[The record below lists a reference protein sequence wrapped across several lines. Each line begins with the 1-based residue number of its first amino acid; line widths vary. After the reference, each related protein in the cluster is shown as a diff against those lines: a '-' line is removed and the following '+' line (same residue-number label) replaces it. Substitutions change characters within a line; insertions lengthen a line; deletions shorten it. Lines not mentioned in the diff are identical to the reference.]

1 VTEVDRLGWV
11 VTVPLRA
18 GTHVLGVRTTTL
30 EAGDLLRE
38 LFTDRFVPDADPPA
52 NLSLLLA
59 PFASDGPQPL
69 HRLYVTHRR
78 VLRTRS
84 ARRALDALWHE
95 LDVRDVAAARQRM
108 LLDATVVVRDG
119 AAHVLPASMRREV
132 VDDRRRWEADGFEV
146 VDRRLVDLDPV
157 AGTVTVPPSG
167 LGSGMLTETTLA
179 ATGVAHR
186 PEASQPVGTLPIL
199 DWALPPGT
207 RSPAGRV
214 VAAAGQ
220 VVDRPAHD
228 GATMLA
234 GLTALLATLP
244 DRTGTVAQDVRPE
257 LSAG

>member
-1 VTEVDRLGWV
+1 MTEVDRLGWA

-18 GTHVLGVRTTTL
+18 GNHVLGVRTNSA
-30 EAGDLLRE
+30 EAGELLRE
-38 LFTDRFVPDADPPA
+38 LFAERFVPDAEPPA

-59 PFASDGPQPL
+59 PTAGDGPQPL

-95 LDVRDVAAARQRM
+95 LDVRDLAAARQRM

-119 AAHVLPASMRREV
+119 AAHVLPASMRREI
-132 VDDRRRWEADGFEV
+132 VDDRRRWEEEGFEV
-146 VDRRLVDLDPV
+146 VDRRLVDLDPM
-157 AGTVTVPPSG
+157 AGTLTIPPSG
-167 LGSGMLTETTLA
+167 LGSEILVEARLA
-179 ATGVAHR
+179 AMAIARR
-186 PEASQPVGTLPIL
+186 PEASQPAGALPIL
-199 DWALPPGT
+199 DWVLPPGA

-214 VAAAGQ
+214 VAAAAQ

-234 GLTALLATLP
+234 GLAALLATLP
-244 DRTGTVAQDVRPE
+244 DRSGTLAQEIRPE
-257 LSAG
+257 LSSG